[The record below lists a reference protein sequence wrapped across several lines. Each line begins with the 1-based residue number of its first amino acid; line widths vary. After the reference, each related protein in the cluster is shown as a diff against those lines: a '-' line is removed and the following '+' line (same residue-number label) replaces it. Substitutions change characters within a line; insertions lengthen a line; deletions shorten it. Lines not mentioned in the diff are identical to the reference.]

1 MVYRSVAHSL
11 NTSTT
16 SVPAATASLEMSVP
30 RAGPT
35 DGATAKWPHHSPPG
49 TPLWQMLALQE
60 SVRPAHVVFACCR
73 HGGGDDCFRFAQR
86 NTPTT
91 LQSFSLNV
99 EMSV

>member
-35 DGATAKWPHHSPPG
+35 DGATAKWPHPSPPG
-49 TPLWQMLALQE
+49 TPLWQTLLAMCGNDSWPRLLCGYAHKLKRPKLQLCDDNTVRRAMLGLY
-60 SVRPAHVVFACCR
+60 
-73 HGGGDDCFRFAQR
+73 
-86 NTPTT
+86 
-91 LQSFSLNV
+91 
-99 EMSV
+99 